1 MGCFQ
6 RSAQN
11 QQFTGKRPG
20 FPPGAGSVPAA
31 SLVQL
36 LPLSHGI
43 STILPLREPG
53 SPLME
58 GPGPLRIGWKEY
70 LDLPELGIFRLKAK
84 IDTGAR
90 TSALHVDSLT
100 VVETLPDGTEI
111 AEVELGTDR
120 RRPERRVTARVALL
134 GRLRVK
140 DSGGHPDRRPY
151 LETEIVLGPVRKRIR
166 LTLTDRSGML
176 FRMILA
182 RKALEGDFVVD
193 TSRKYL
199 LRQWHPK

>member
-1 MGCFQ
+1 MKGP
-6 RSAQN
+6 
-11 QQFTGKRPG
+11 TE
-20 FPPGAGSVPAA
+20 GS
-31 SLVQL
+31 
-36 LPLSHGI
+36 
-43 STILPLREPG
+43 E
-53 SPLME
+53 
-58 GPGPLRIGWKEY
+58 PLRIGWKEY
-70 LDLPELGIFRLKAK
+70 LDLPDMGIFRLKAK
-84 IDTGAR
+84 VDTGAR

-111 AEVELGTDR
+111 AELEIGVDR
-120 RRPERRVTARVALL
+120 RRPERRVATRVALL

-140 DSGGHPDRRPY
+140 DSGGHPELRPY
-151 LETEIVLGPVRKRIR
+151 IETELALGPVRKRIR

-199 LRQWHPK
+199 LRRWHPRSR

>member
-1 MGCFQ
+1 
-6 RSAQN
+6 
-11 QQFTGKRPG
+11 
-20 FPPGAGSVPAA
+20 
-31 SLVQL
+31 
-36 LPLSHGI
+36 
-43 STILPLREPG
+43 
-53 SPLME
+53 ME
-58 GPGPLRIGWKEY
+58 GSGPIRIGWKEY
-70 LDLPELGIFRLKAK
+70 LDLPEMGIFRLKAK

-120 RRPERRVTARVALL
+120 RHPGRRVTARVALL
-134 GRLRVK
+134 GRVRVK
-140 DSGGHPDRRPY
+140 DSGGHPDLRPF

-199 LRQWHPK
+199 LRRWHPRRH

>member
-1 MGCFQ
+1 
-6 RSAQN
+6 
-11 QQFTGKRPG
+11 
-20 FPPGAGSVPAA
+20 
-31 SLVQL
+31 
-36 LPLSHGI
+36 
-43 STILPLREPG
+43 
-53 SPLME
+53 ME
-58 GPGPLRIGWKEY
+58 GSEPLRIGWKEY
-70 LDLPELGIFRLKAK
+70 LDLPEMGIVRLKAK

-111 AEVELGTDR
+111 AEVEIGIDR
-120 RRPERRVTARVALL
+120 RRPERRVAARVAIL

-140 DSGGHPDRRPY
+140 DSGGHPELRPY
-151 LETEIVLGPVRKRIR
+151 IETELALGPVRKRIR

-182 RKALEGDFVVD
+182 RKALEGEFLVD

-199 LRQWHPK
+199 LRKWHPRHQ

>member
-1 MGCFQ
+1 
-6 RSAQN
+6 
-11 QQFTGKRPG
+11 
-20 FPPGAGSVPAA
+20 
-31 SLVQL
+31 
-36 LPLSHGI
+36 
-43 STILPLREPG
+43 
-53 SPLME
+53 ME
-58 GPGPLRIGWKEY
+58 GSGPLRIGWKEY
-70 LDLPELGIFRLKAK
+70 LDLPEMGIFRLKAK

-111 AEVELGTDR
+111 AEVEIGTDR
-120 RRPERRVTARVALL
+120 RHPEQRVVARVALL
-134 GRLRVK
+134 GRVRVK
-140 DSGGHPDRRPY
+140 DSGGHPDLRPC

-199 LRQWHPK
+199 LRRWHRKNR